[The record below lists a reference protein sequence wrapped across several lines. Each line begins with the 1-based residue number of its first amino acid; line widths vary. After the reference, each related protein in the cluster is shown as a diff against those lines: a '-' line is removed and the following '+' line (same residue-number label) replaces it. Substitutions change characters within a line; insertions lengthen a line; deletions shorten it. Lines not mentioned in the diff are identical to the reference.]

1 MISRTIRYFGAILLL
16 RVPGMGYRDA
26 VNTATQLWKDIR

>member
-1 MISRTIRYFGAILLL
+1 MIGRLVRYFGTIMLL